1 MKCVRED
8 LFSKTISL
16 HYINDGNISLR
27 ILYKKQEFL
36 IPLIVLLKA
45 LTGFDLEAIYEKFR
59 RGSTKSNLIDRI

>member
-16 HYINDGNISLR
+16 HYISDGNITLR

-36 IPLIVLLKA
+36 IPLIILLKA
-45 LTGFDLEAIYEKFR
+45 LTGFELDTIYEKFR
-59 RGSTKSNLIDRI
+59 RGSNKNNLIDRI